1 MKRTMGERKGFR
13 PSLPFETVAGGGLL
27 DRRTFLGVGTAAI
40 GALAGGI
47 PGAASGSR
55 FLGYDLPEWMKAPGR
70 PMSPYGEPSR
80 YESAILR
87 AVQARYGAIAPG
99 AGASTTPLQ
108 ALEGTITPNGLHF
121 ERHHS
126 GVPDIDPERHSLL
139 IHGLVARPL
148 VFSIDQLLRYPMSTR
163 TCFIEC
169 SGNSAP
175 NVSPELV
182 QLSCGEIHGLVSCSE
197 WSGVPLNVLLDE
209 AGVDPRGHWLLVE
222 GADSAAMSRSVPLD
236 LAVSEGLLALY
247 QNGERIRPEQGYPL
261 RLVLPGLEGN
271 LSVKWL
277 RRIEVRDGPVY
288 TRDETSKYTDLL
300 PGGKAAQFTLEMGVK
315 SVITRP
321 SVGMAMNGPG
331 LYEISGLAWSGA
343 GRVARVDVS
352 ADRGKSWAAAAL
364 QEPVLSKSLAR
375 FRIPFQW
382 KGDGPVHLQSRA
394 SDERGNTQPTRDE
407 WSSRYAP
414 GAYYH
419 YNAIQTWKV
428 EGDGRVRNTYE

>member
-1 MKRTMGERKGFR
+1 MSEHEGFR
-13 PSLPFETVAGGGLL
+13 SSRPFEKVAGGGLL

-40 GALAGGI
+40 GTLASGI
-47 PGAASGSR
+47 SGAASGSSLR
-55 FLGYDLPEWMKAPGR
+55 GYDVPEWMRAPGR
-70 PMSPYGEPSR
+70 PMSSYGEPSQH
-80 YESAILR
+80 ESAIQR

-126 GVPDIDPERHSLL
+126 GIPEIDPARHSLL
-139 IHGLVARPL
+139 LHGLVKRPL
-148 VFSIDQLLRYPMSTR
+148 KFSIDSLLRYPMTTR

-175 NVSPELV
+175 NVRAEAA
-182 QLSCGEIHGLVSCSE
+182 QISCGEIHGLLSCSE
-197 WSGVPLNVLLDE
+197 WSGVPLNLLLDE
-209 AGVDPRGHWLLVE
+209 AGVDPRGRWLLLE
-222 GADSAAMSRSVPLD
+222 GADAAAMSRSVPLD
-236 LAVSEGLLALY
+236 LASTDGILALY

-271 LSVKWL
+271 VNVKWL
-277 RRIEVRDGPVY
+277 RRIEVCDGPTH

-321 SVGMAMNGPG
+321 SAGMAMQGPG

-343 GRVARVDVS
+343 GRIARVDVS
-352 ADRGKSWAAAAL
+352 ADGGKTWAPAAL
-364 QEPVLSKSLAR
+364 QDPVLSKSLTR
-375 FRIPFQW
+375 FRIPIEW
-382 KGDGPVHLQSRA
+382 KREGPVQLQSRA
-394 SDERGNTQPTRDE
+394 SDELGNTQPNRDE
-407 WSSRYAP
+407 WGSRYAS
-414 GAYYH
+414 GSYYH
-419 YNAIQTWKV
+419 YNAIQSWTI
-428 EGDGRVRNTYE
+428 EPDGQVRNAYE